1 MFIRILKSFRLCIA
15 LEASLAIAMRL
26 GFHSPAWAA
35 TSVLVVSVGTLGE
48 MQGKWWQRIIG
59 NTIGCSCSFF
69 MIWWLADRPNI
80 LELVA
85 CLFCAGMAYVSLTH
99 FLYRNLCRWIIIGFI
114 IVFGAGVSTPE
125 NALSILQDR
134 IGCVFI
140 GSTVIFLLCTIW
152 PIEYIGGIKSQY
164 HDIFILLDEWLEAPQ
179 SESMKFFMNFQNKIS
194 TIRTQLSV
202 NYADFRAIQ
211 KTDLNVINRL
221 YYLENLGRHIYSLK
235 ALSLDSTEVITWV
248 KLSIAS
254 LANKET
260 VKILNPDKKHSLI
273 ALIEHDFSKLKSINN
288 KTSQLS
294 LLRWQWQNRMF
305 SAGTD
310 SPLVSTMVMLVSL
323 FLCMT
328 LWRAGWPN
336 GGMVMMLT
344 AIIMVSYQYG
354 ERMSP
359 KAYFLGFSGGC
370 IYAFPFFIL
379 ILPMIHNQNAFWLY
393 LLLMY
398 FPLAFMMNGTNK
410 KLGLLSFGVAVI
422 SNTNSHNYI
431 PMNGYFELYT
441 DFIWVVL
448 AVMLISSATLS
459 LLVVNDT
466 ETRLSTQI
474 KAWANERQRL
484 IKSGNYNQVKTIARL
499 ERRTE
504 IILSMYSKLDPSL
517 QRKWQS
523 KVMRIPLMLTRIQRW
538 SYIKESTLL

>member
-1 MFIRILKSFRLCIA
+1 
-15 LEASLAIAMRL
+15 
-26 GFHSPAWAA
+26 
-35 TSVLVVSVGTLGE
+35 
-48 MQGKWWQRIIG
+48 
-59 NTIGCSCSFF
+59 
-69 MIWWLADRPNI
+69 
-80 LELVA
+80 
-85 CLFCAGMAYVSLTH
+85 
-99 FLYRNLCRWIIIGFI
+99 
-114 IVFGAGVSTPE
+114 
-125 NALSILQDR
+125 
-134 IGCVFI
+134 
-140 GSTVIFLLCTIW
+140 
-152 PIEYIGGIKSQY
+152 
-164 HDIFILLDEWLEAPQ
+164 
-179 SESMKFFMNFQNKIS
+179 
-194 TIRTQLSV
+194 
-202 NYADFRAIQ
+202 
-211 KTDLNVINRL
+211 
-221 YYLENLGRHIYSLK
+221 
-235 ALSLDSTEVITWV
+235 
-248 KLSIAS
+248 
-254 LANKET
+254 
-260 VKILNPDKKHSLI
+260 
-273 ALIEHDFSKLKSINN
+273 
-288 KTSQLS
+288 
-294 LLRWQWQNRMF
+294 
-305 SAGTD
+305 
-310 SPLVSTMVMLVSL
+310 MLVSL

-344 AIIMVSYQYG
+344 AIIMVSCQYG

-484 IKSGNYNQVKTIARL
+484 IKLGNYNQVKTIARL